1 MEPDIIAERRAEQ
14 RRPPIANAR
23 LGMLIFVIGEVM
35 VFVALL
41 VGYTATRFGA
51 KGFDAMPM
59 LQASAAIMPVAMLL
73 VCSSCL
79 RFATHGLMRGDVRRY
94 RWSMVAA
101 LASSLAFIAL
111 LLEMWRSAT
120 LIGMVPGHD
129 IRAGLFYLLTGA
141 HALHAAGGVLA
152 IAAMALRGART
163 PAYEP
168 SRPAVHAIEFYWDFV
183 SVAGMVIYAILF
195 IVR

>member
-1 MEPDIIAERRAEQ
+1 MEPDILAERRAEQ
-14 RRPPIANAR
+14 RHPPIANAR

-59 LQASAAIMPVAMLL
+59 LPASAAIMPVVVLL

-94 RWSMVAA
+94 RWSMVVAA
-101 LASSLAFIAL
+101 GVGLTFLALVL
-111 LLEMWRSAT
+111 DMWHAASQVS
-120 LIGMVPGHD
+120 MVPGHD
-129 IRAGLFYLLTGA
+129 VRSGLFYLLTGA
-141 HALHAAGGVLA
+141 HALHAVGGV
-152 IAAMALRGART
+152 IAVIAMALRGVRT
-163 PAYEP
+163 SALEP
-168 SRPAVHAIEFYWDFV
+168 SKPSAHAVELYWDFV
-183 SVAGMVIYAILF
+183 SVTGMVIYAILF